1 MPSFAPAALVLATAG
16 LATGALAQAVPTQNT
31 SGGSDG
37 FTGKIGKTHRF
48 TGAISRANQATG
60 RLSVPSTWMV

>member
-1 MPSFAPAALVLATAG
+1 MPSFAPAALVLATTG

-37 FTGKIGKTHRF
+37 FIGKTHRF